1 MKTRIKI
8 LKITTLFQTN
18 IWSTTIKK
26 STQMKKFKKLK
37 PLKDTGKLM
46 TSTQSTDNIGT
57 PTKKPNSSKQETT
70 KQKFTAKTKLTNYL

>member
-18 IWSTTIKK
+18 IWSIMIKK
-26 STQMKKFKKLK
+26 LTQMKEFKKLK
-37 PLKDTGKLM
+37 PLRDTGKLI

-57 PTKKPNSSKQETT
+57 QTKKQNS
-70 KQKFTAKTKLTNYL
+70 